1 MSWMRRSTVVFDVHE
16 DIPAQILTKD
26 YVPRPVR
33 RPLANLMMAL
43 LRVAERT
50 LELTLAE
57 LSYGQVLRR
66 PHPVIS
72 NYPETNHLPLASPS
86 GSGAIY
92 VGDATVVRGVI
103 DAVRACGR
111 IGVPLTIVGPMT
123 DEMASHVAA
132 ASSDVGATVETTGR
146 LPHGEA
152 MEAVA
157 RSEVALSPLQDIPN
171 YRNSIPTKVL
181 EYLAVGVPV
190 VASDLP
196 ATREL
201 VEGLSAVALY
211 PPGDVAALGAA
222 IETVRSHQARTAA
235 RTQASEVRE
244 RFRWPSKELVD
255 LYDRI
260 SG

>member
-1 MSWMRRSTVVFDVHE
+1 MVFDVHE
-16 DIPAQILTKD
+16 DIPAQLLTKD
-26 YVPRPVR
+26 YLPRLVR
-33 RPLANLMMAL
+33 RPLAAILMAL
-43 LRVAERT
+43 LRMAERT
-50 LELTLAE
+50 LEFTLAE
-57 LSYGQVLRR
+57 ASYGRVMRR
-66 PHPVIS
+66 RHPVIS
-72 NYPETNHLPLASPS
+72 NYPETGHLPLASSS

-92 VGDATVVRGVI
+92 VGDATAVRGVI
-103 DAVRACGR
+103 DAVRACGL

-123 DEMASHVAA
+123 DEMASQVAA
-132 ASSDVGATVETTGR
+132 SAADVGATVEMTGR

-190 VASDLP
+190 AASDLP

-201 VEGLSAVALY
+201 VDGLSAVALY

-222 IETVRSHQARTAA
+222 IESVRSDQARTAA
-235 RTQASEVRE
+235 RIQASEVRE
-244 RFRWPSKELVD
+244 RFRWPSKDLVD
-255 LYDRI
+255 LYERI